1 MNFVC
6 LCLLFKSILFVR
18 AMLFSQPVNP
28 VVYQP
33 VQQMQPIQTVPMQPL
48 FQQPIQR
55 VNTQTFTQPQVQ
67 RPNIQGSTTRR
78 SLYPYVKLNYTGL
91 LLAFT
96 LSEGFLFY
104 VLRGV
109 VMYHVFSPVT
119 SSLSNNKQNISKR
132 SSNNNNIFHTH
143 IQLEEKKINKNKK
156 RFAFGPSRCAYQNKT
171 KKMQRHP
178 QFKNVIALLC
188 LLWPVHSTMYSNT
201 FTDHSMNTDSFQ
213 LNFSVIIPRILEAK
227 KFDNNNNNKRSDLNR
242 LLDQIPYCYLTPVYP
257 MVMILKHVNADALY
271 KKHAQDCIDLKSER
285 QLKTSAIEIKRQK
298 RQRVRKTES
307 EKDREEKTNEHEQI
321 RKHMAESLVFGLSE
335 IEHFI
340 SHVDSPS
347 NDITF
352 FDIFNCIMKDASL
365 HIDLAQYLVTH
376 LFHPF
381 LEIALSSTPANNKM
395 NGNYIKQNVLFCF
408 FFFFYVHLVH
418 ILILKGTTLV
428 LKRLKEEINNLNSC
442 AICLEEMDYKNYCRL
457 SRCRHLYHFSCIRE
471 HLKFSGDNRCPL
483 CRSRFE
489 MIQARKIE
497 DKTQK
502 TVLELFQ
509 TNQLTENDED
519 DASDSNMSDILSRV
533 ERTNSL
539 FSAINALQQ
548 RNILCQQCQHRIHIS
563 YANNRGERH
572 GFINCALCDHFFHVR
587 CVNPDLFIQC
597 QECLMLSSRK
607 FLF

>member
-1 MNFVC
+1 MC
-6 LCLLFKSILFVR
+6 AIS
-18 AMLFSQPVNP
+18 
-28 VVYQP
+28 
-33 VQQMQPIQTVPMQPL
+33 
-48 FQQPIQR
+48 
-55 VNTQTFTQPQVQ
+55 
-67 RPNIQGSTTRR
+67 
-78 SLYPYVKLNYTGL
+78 
-91 LLAFT
+91 
-96 LSEGFLFY
+96 
-104 VLRGV
+104 
-109 VMYHVFSPVT
+109 
-119 SSLSNNKQNISKR
+119 KQNKKLQCKLSVEKECDIALPEDKSVCNFTAKKLYLFFEDDTNY
-132 SSNNNNIFHTH
+132 SSIHTLRVKKKSVRIITHTHTHNKKKHHQIKYKIADSNVLLYETEKSLKEYKLKNVHLEELMRECTPYKLYESMMETQHHSNATNDDNNDNNNNT
-143 IQLEEKKINKNKK
+143 
-156 RFAFGPSRCAYQNKT
+156 
-171 KKMQRHP
+171 
-178 QFKNVIALLC
+178 
-188 LLWPVHSTMYSNT
+188 
-201 FTDHSMNTDSFQ
+201 
-213 LNFSVIIPRILEAK
+213 
-227 KFDNNNNNKRSDLNR
+227 NNNNNNNNNDNNNKRSDLNR
-242 LLDQIPYCYLTPVYP
+242 LLDQIPYCYLTPVCP
-257 MVMILKHVNADALY
+257 MVMVLKHVNADALY
-271 KKHAQDCIDLKSER
+271 KHVCTGHDHRRQVETQRKLTYHGDRLLSLVQSGLNTFRTLDLNAAKAWRPSLHLTLFVELPKVAFGIHIDRWHIYYFYNTEARTRLYRS
-285 QLKTSAIEIKRQK
+285 QLRETIEDKRD
-298 RQRVRKTES
+298 RDEKTEETKS

-321 RKHMAESLVFGLSE
+321 RKHMAESLAFDLSE
-335 IEHFI
+335 IEHLI
-340 SHVDSPS
+340 SSIDSSPS

-395 NGNYIKQNVLFCF
+395 NGNYIKQNVLFC
-408 FFFFYVHLVH
+408 
-418 ILILKGTTLV
+418 TTLV